1 MNWLEYID
9 FDQDM
14 WSKEDEPSHVS
25 VMDKEY
31 DLDIDNVDVW
41 KVRMARGGWIAYWKF
56 LQQHLTNMLDN

>member
-1 MNWLEYID
+1 
-9 FDQDM
+9 M

-31 DLDIDNVDVW
+31 DLDIGNVDVW
-41 KVRMARGGWIAYWKF
+41 KVRIARGGWIAYWKF